1 MNIRKLNSGNYQ
13 IRQTVNGKVY
23 SITID
28 HKPTLYEAEQLMKEK
43 TDTKNITFEKAC
55 HNYIDSKSNI
65 LSPST
70 IVSYESIMR
79 NTTNDLLKTKLPNI
93 NNQII
98 QQEINEYAAHHSS
111 KSTRN
116 FSGFIMSVVKFYA
129 LNIKSPNLPQKE
141 RKKVYIPTEDEVRR
155 IYEEIKDT
163 KYEIPIILSSM
174 GLRRSEICAL
184 SISDLNG
191 NILTINKALVKNNK
205 NEWVIKQTKT
215 EDSTRTIQIPDYLA
229 DKIREQGYVYDGF
242 PGMIYKHLIDT
253 QKKLNIEHFSLHKMR
268 HFFCSYMHNLGYTD
282 KQIQEMGG
290 WKSTETINQIYKH
303 SMEMDKAKKSMSDN
317 FSKLLQ

>member
-1 MNIRKLNSGNYQ
+1 M
-13 IRQTVNGKVY
+13 
-23 SITID
+23 
-28 HKPTLYEAEQLMKEK
+28 
-43 TDTKNITFEKAC
+43 
-55 HNYIDSKSNI
+55 
-65 LSPST
+65 
-70 IVSYESIMR
+70 
-79 NTTNDLLKTKLPNI
+79 
-93 NNQII
+93 
-98 QQEINEYAAHHSS
+98 
-111 KSTRN
+111 
-116 FSGFIMSVVKFYA
+116 
-129 LNIKSPNLPQKE
+129 
-141 RKKVYIPTEDEVRR
+141 
-155 IYEEIKDT
+155 
-163 KYEIPIILSSM
+163 
-174 GLRRSEICAL
+174 
-184 SISDLNG
+184 
-191 NILTINKALVKNNK
+191 KNNK